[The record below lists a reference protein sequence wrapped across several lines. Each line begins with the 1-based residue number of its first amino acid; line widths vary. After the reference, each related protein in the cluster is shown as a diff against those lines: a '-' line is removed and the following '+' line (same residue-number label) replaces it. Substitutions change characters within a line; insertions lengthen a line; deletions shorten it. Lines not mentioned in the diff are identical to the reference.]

1 MHFKKSDNY
10 FTIAIYVIG
19 TLVVI
24 LIIGTM
30 LFYIRT
36 LWGYL
41 AIVLKETLILLKP
54 LLFGLGIAYLFD
66 PLVELY
72 DKRCFKVRWAK
83 YKNEKNIIAKRLIPT
98 TLAFITLSAFVW
110 LFVMVVSVN
119 IKEVIGA
126 FNNRNFQEMLG
137 YYIAR
142 FTHML
147 EEVSNMVAQTPFLSN
162 QSTFVLKVYT
172 TLNDFTLSLIERFIA
187 SLRTFW
193 DNVLPLGLGFAI
205 AFYAL
210 NDKRQLLAIYHKML
224 ENLLPQKLGKEIR
237 EIGRAIDYV
246 FSGYIR
252 GQLLDAVIMGSL
264 ISCVLTLINID
275 FAIIIGII
283 SGIFNLIPYFG
294 PIVGFILAGVIGLM
308 DPDPNKAIYAVLAVV
323 ALQQLDAWVIVPR
336 IMGETVKLHP
346 IVVLLAIVIGGQLFG
361 FVGFLLG
368 VPIAGFIRLMI
379 IRYVGD
385 VFDVSE

>member
-361 FVGFLLG
+361 FAGFLLG